1 MQGKYARILYYKGE
15 TLLSFL
21 LFSKELFERPFY
33 DLSRLERCLE
43 NGGLVELNIDG
54 NPFPDSQSQ
63 CGVLHS
69 ESTVYVDAVY

>member
-21 LFSKELFERPFY
+21 LFSTELFERLFY
-33 DLSRLERCLE
+33 DLSRRERCLE
-43 NGGLVELNIDG
+43 NDGLVELNIDG
-54 NPFPDSQSQ
+54 NPFPGSQSQ

-69 ESTVYVDAVY
+69 DITVYVDAVY